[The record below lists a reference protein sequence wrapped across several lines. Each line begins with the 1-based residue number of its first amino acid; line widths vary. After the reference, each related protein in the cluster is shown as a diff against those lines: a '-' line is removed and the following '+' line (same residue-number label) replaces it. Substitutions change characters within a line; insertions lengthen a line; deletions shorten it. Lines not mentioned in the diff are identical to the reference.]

1 MLYHWLRGQGWCAKA
16 PKSGEVF
23 MKKAQTKTDQT
34 DKKVIVELSEKDLAA
49 VAGGVKRDRR
59 IIVYQ

>member
-1 MLYHWLRGQGWCAKA
+1 
-16 PKSGEVF
+16 
-23 MKKAQTKTDQT
+23 MKKTQTKTDEKAKT
-34 DKKVIVELSEKDLAA
+34 VIVELSEKDLAA

>member
-1 MLYHWLRGQGWCAKA
+1 M
-16 PKSGEVF
+16 GEVF
-23 MKKAQTKTDQT
+23 MKKAQTKADQT
-34 DKKVIVELSEKDLAA
+34 NKKAIVELSEKDLAA